1 MLQFFADGLSHDPIF
16 RSENNTMRRIAMTF
30 VVGCLIAAAARDASA
45 QMKPWEDRVYL
56 NVGFGV
62 ESGNSTLAD
71 SRPLTIYEENGT
83 VSASSTYTSGSL
95 FDIGIGF
102 RLWKNFS
109 VGSAYHQEQNTA
121 DFAIAGTAPHPIFFN
136 QPRRFTAT
144 AAGDQF
150 RQEKAVHM
158 QLGYMIPLGTKFD
171 VMVFGGPS
179 WFRLEQPVVSNV
191 TISELGTT
199 FAQVAVTSTVESR
212 KKSPVGYNVG
222 MDMSFM
228 AWQNDSVRLGAGAFV
243 RYARAKTNVLLLQ
256 TEQPTDVGGLQVG
269 FGGRIRF

>member
-1 MLQFFADGLSHDPIF
+1 
-16 RSENNTMRRIAMTF
+16 MT
-30 VVGCLIAAAARDASA
+30 VVVVCLIAAASRDASA
-45 QMKPWEDRVYL
+45 QMMKPWEDRVYL

-62 ESGNSTLAD
+62 ESGTSTLAD

-109 VGSAYHQEQNTA
+109 AGAAYHQEQNTA
-121 DFAIAGTAPHPIFFN
+121 DFAITGTAPHPIFFN
-136 QPRRFTAT
+136 QPRSFTAT

-150 RQEKAVHM
+150 RQEKAIHL
-158 QLGYMIPLGTKFD
+158 QLGYMIPLGPKFD
-171 VMVFGGPS
+171 LLVSGGPS

-191 TISELGTT
+191 TISEQGSAFT
-199 FAQVAVTSTVESR
+199 QVAVTSTVESR
-212 KKSPVGYNVG
+212 KKSPVGYNAG
-222 MDMSFM
+222 FDMSYLV
-228 AWQNDSVRLGAGAFV
+228 WQNDSVRLGAGAFV
-243 RYARAKTNVLLLQ
+243 RYARAKADVLLLQ
-256 TEQPTDVGGLQVG
+256 TEQPTDIGGLQVG